1 MITVNKREYSNPFAP
16 EKVNWL
22 LGNTGDWVKLRLEF
36 STSIEFIGSFSKT
49 VSIEEDNTIVLMNGS
64 SWMNLGFEVGKT
76 IEVSFDVTSSGST
89 TSVSET
95 RTIVSIN
102 NDTLTYDSTN
112 IYMWQTSAYGS
123 PIIPGERANA
133 TISNLKIYTDNRPQ
147 GILFEY
153 THLTNDNFDSDN
165 LNSIIDGTL
174 TRFNVNGMDTV
185 APSVDVDMN
194 PLSFQSGMSISE
206 CLAGYISK
214 TGTHTYNYY
223 IELTFLISSFYDTVT
238 NIDENTPP
246 STTFNANAL
255 TDNFR
260 IVCFPTWNNPNSTV
274 SNDFNNTKQ
283 LGNTGWFNE
292 NFNGLPNPFSI
303 VALTIRDESNIV
315 TDFVDFRNKTK
326 FDVTI
331 SEFTNVVD
339 AKFNVGFIYIDE
351 NDYQSNQFPF
361 HENSLCSTC
370 GVFASF
376 GSGSFSG
383 PFLGFTNSDERM
395 DIEDLVI
402 INTTPSAYRIRFTLS
417 PNSEFADYFENR
429 NENRRCLVWVS
440 VADGGLSTNESNRV
454 NIPVYA
460 AQMETFVPPIGEYP
474 NFINGFL
481 DHTESFEVCK
491 YQGFAEDDVISSSEF
506 KVDPNTQKIISI
518 EAGHELIHLESG
530 SVYSLGT
537 ETRNFET
544 APIVSG
550 VQVINQDDARNFIY
564 KSDSNKN
571 RFRIK
576 RNSSGDFGDLKSY
589 LIEFPFKCRWE
600 YWIQR
605 SNIPTQFFNTSLPSN
620 GRSNDWVRLSRDL
633 SDYQLQYVVYLTI
646 EENGT
651 RNRYRNGS
659 VVKLRGYNEITD
671 IEKNWNFFNANDL
684 TSLDLTPE
692 TGYARGTLPNDTD
705 VLVEVKF
712 KLLNGQNF
720 DLENTHGTINLHRF
734 EGIGQTQHYQLS
746 TIFQAEPSCPLIS
759 VDTSGLVKKELVS
772 SDEIKFSCIVKQSL
786 LPLGSVFQL
795 SSRLYG
801 ESIGETFYILTED
814 GERIATEDSDLLIQE

>member
-1 MITVNKREYSNPFAP
+1 MITVNKREYSNPFAS

-36 STSIEFIGSFSKT
+36 STAIEFIGSFSRT

-64 SWMNLGFEVGKT
+64 SWLNLGFEVGKT

-89 TSVSET
+89 TTISET
-95 RTIVSIN
+95 RTVLSIN

-112 IYMWQTSAYGS
+112 IYLWQTSAYGS
-123 PIIPGERANA
+123 PIIPGERTDA
-133 TISNLKIYTDNRPQ
+133 TISNLKIYIDNRPQ
-147 GILFEY
+147 GIHFTY
-153 THLTNDNFDSDN
+153 THLTNDNFDSTN

-174 TRFNVNGMDTV
+174 TMFNVNGMDTV

-194 PLSFQSGMSISE
+194 ALGFQSGMSVHE

-274 SNDFNNTKQ
+274 SNDLNNTKQ

-326 FDVTI
+326 FDVRI
-331 SEFTNVVD
+331 GGFTTVAD
-339 AKFNVGFIYIDE
+339 AKFNVGFIYVDE
-351 NDYQSNQFPF
+351 EDYQANQFPF
-361 HENSLCSTC
+361 YRNSLCSTC
-370 GVFASF
+370 GVFSSF
-376 GSGSFSG
+376 GVGSFSG
-383 PFLGFTNSDERM
+383 PFLGFTNSTERM
-395 DIEDLVI
+395 DIEDIVI
-402 INTTPSAYRIRFTLS
+402 INTTPSEYRVRFTLS
-417 PNSEFADYFENR
+417 PDSEFATFFENR

-440 VADGGLSTNESNRV
+440 VADGGLPTNESNRV

-460 AQMETFVPPIGEYP
+460 AQMETFIAPIGEFP
-474 NFINGFL
+474 NFVNAFL
-481 DHTESFEVCK
+481 DHTETTEVCK
-491 YQGFAEDDVISSSEF
+491 YQGFAEDDVISLSEF
-506 KVDPNTQKIISI
+506 KVNPSEQKIISI
-518 EAGHELIHLESG
+518 EVGHELIELESG
-530 SVYSLGT
+530 NVYSLGT

-550 VQVINQDDARNFIY
+550 IQVISQDDARNFIY

-576 RNSSGDFGDLKSY
+576 RNSSGDILDLKSY

-646 EENGT
+646 DENGT

-671 IEKNWNFFNANDL
+671 IEKTWNFFNATDL
-684 TSLDLTPE
+684 TPLDLTPE
-692 TGYARGTLPNDTD
+692 TDYARGTLPNNTD

-712 KLLNGQNF
+712 KLLNGLDF
-720 DLENTHGTINLHRF
+720 DLVNTSGTINLHRF

-746 TIFQAEPSCPLIS
+746 TIFKAEPNCPLVS

-772 SDEIKFSCIVKQSL
+772 ANEIKFSCIIKQSL
-786 LPLGSVFQL
+786 LPLGSVFHL

-801 ESIGETFYILTED
+801 ESVGETFYILSESGDRLMTENS
-814 GERIATEDSDLLIQE
+814 ELLIQE